1 MRYSQKMKILT
12 GNSNKQLSNKIS
24 KNLKNKLVNTSIR
37 KFADGEIYIEINEN
51 IRGNSI
57 FIIQSVSSPANDNLM
72 ELLLCIDAL
81 KRSSAKNI
89 TAVIPYFGYARQDR
103 KVVPRTSISAK
114 LVSNLITKAGADRVV
129 TVDLHAGQIQGFFD
143 IPVDNLFATPIF
155 ARHVKKKIKSKNL
168 ICVAPDVGGTERA
181 RALGKILN
189 VGLAIVDKR
198 RPKPGQSQ
206 VMNIIGDVKGKT
218 CILVDDII
226 DSGGTI
232 VNAAKALKDR
242 GAKEVYVYITH
253 GVLSGEA
260 VNKIKKSVIKNLV
273 ITDTIDNMNRVKGAK
288 NIEVLSISSLMGEAI
303 KRISNSTSVSD
314 LFK

>member
-1 MRYSQKMKILT
+1 MKVLT

-114 LVSNLITKAGADRVV
+114 LVSNLITNAGADRVV

-155 ARHVKKKIKSKNL
+155 AKHIKKKIKSKNI
-168 ICVAPDVGGTERA
+168 ICVAPDVGGVERA
-181 RALGKILN
+181 RALGKKLD

-198 RPKPGQSQ
+198 RPSPGKSQ
-206 VMNIIGDVKGKT
+206 VMNVIGNVKNKI
-218 CILVDDII
+218 CILTDDII

-232 VNAAKALKDR
+232 VNAADALVKR
-242 GAKEVYVYITH
+242 GAKEVHVYATH
-253 GVLSGEA
+253 GVFSGDA
-260 VNKIKKSVIKNLV
+260 VKKIKNSKIKNLV
-273 ITDTIDNMNRVKGAK
+273 ITDSIDSSDKLKKVR
-288 NIEVLSISSLMGEAI
+288 NIEVLSISILLAEAI